1 MRLNRYISNSG
12 ICSRR
17 EADTL
22 ITSGVVKINGKVVTE
37 LGTQVEKGDKVTVR
51 GATINPESFHYILLH
66 KPKDTITTTDDDR
79 GRKTVMDLVEDV
91 ENVRLYPVGRLDR
104 NTTGVLLMTND
115 GDLAHRLMHPSYE
128 VRKRYDV
135 ETANPIT
142 DDQIG
147 ELRRGVT
154 LDDGPAAAYF
164 IERINGMPNQIRLS
178 IHEGRNR
185 QVRRMIEAVGHEV
198 VHLHRSDY
206 AGLSVKGVRPGR
218 WRKLSEKELN
228 ELRSLVKLVKTE
240 AKRPDAHRPGKK
252 TLRKSDV
259 PKRRSDRL

>member
-17 EADTL
+17 EADAL
-22 ITSGVVKINGKVVTE
+22 ISSGVVRINGKVVTE
-37 LGTQVEKGDKVTVR
+37 LGTIVQKNDKVDVR
-51 GATINPESFHYILLH
+51 GAAINPEGFQYILLH

-91 ENVRLYPVGRLDR
+91 EKVRLYPVGRLDR

-135 ETANPIT
+135 ETKRDIT
-142 DDQIG
+142 EENLSQ
-147 ELRRGVT
+147 LRQGVT
-154 LDDGPAAAYF
+154 LEDGPAAAYF
-164 IERINGMPNQIRLS
+164 IERINGVANQIRLS

-185 QVRRMIEAVGHEV
+185 QVRRMMEAIGHDV
-198 VHLHRSDY
+198 SHLHRSDY
-206 AGLSVKGVRPGR
+206 AGLTVRGVRPGR
-218 WRKLSEKELN
+218 WRKLSEKEVN
-228 ELRSLVKLVKTE
+228 QLRTLVKLFQNEPKK
-240 AKRPDAHRPGKK
+240 ADANRPGKK
-252 TLRKSDV
+252 ALRKSDV
-259 PKRRSDRL
+259 PKRRPDRI

>member
-22 ITSGVVKINGKVVTE
+22 ISSGVVKINGKVVKE
-37 LGTQVEKGDKVTVR
+37 LGTIVQPKDKVTVR
-51 GATINPESFHYILLH
+51 DAVINPEGFQYILLH

-91 ENVRLYPVGRLDR
+91 EKVRLYPVGRLDR

-135 ETANPIT
+135 ETRSTIT
-142 DDQIG
+142 DDQIN

-185 QVRRMIEAVGHEV
+185 QVRRMMEAITHEV
-198 VHLHRSDY
+198 SHLHRSDY
-206 AGLSVKGVRPGR
+206 AGLTVKGIRPGR
-218 WRKLSEKELN
+218 WRKLSEKEVN
-228 ELRSLVKLVKTE
+228 QLRSLVKLTFSEPK
-240 AKRPDAHRPGKK
+240 KPDANRPGKK
-252 TLRKSDV
+252 A
-259 PKRRSDRL
+259 RR